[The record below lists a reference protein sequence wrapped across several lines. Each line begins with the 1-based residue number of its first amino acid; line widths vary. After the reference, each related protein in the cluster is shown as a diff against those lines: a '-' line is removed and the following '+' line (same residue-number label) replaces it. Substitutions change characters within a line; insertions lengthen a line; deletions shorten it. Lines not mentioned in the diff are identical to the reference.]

1 MPININ
7 GVSASELA
15 DRFRVCSD
23 VWPEYAFVRHEKR
36 QIGFQIELSGTHEN
50 GQEHTEPGCEK
61 CQEVYSALVR
71 IAETVLPRE
80 NDECTYQLEPY
91 DQGLRYTTRHGN
103 RPEITLT
110 IRILHRK
117 GFDHP
122 VDASEVNYLNETQ
135 QRLEELGAGQHN
147 WAVHKAAGK

>member
-135 QRLEELGAGQHN
+135 QRLEELGAGPHN